1 MLVMMLCE
9 PHVNLGSPLIKRIIN
24 NYVPAATHIYTYA
37 QPAVLNTVTRTLTL
51 THTPTR
57 TDAQ

>member
-1 MLVMMLCE
+1 MMVMVLYE
-9 PHVNLGSPLIKRIIN
+9 PHMNPGSPLIKRIIN

-37 QPAVLNTVTRTLTL
+37 QPAVLNTVTRTLT
-51 THTPTR
+51 HTPTR

>member
-1 MLVMMLCE
+1 MMVMMLCE
-9 PHVNLGSPLIKRIIN
+9 PHVNPGSPLIKRIIN

-37 QPAVLNTVTRTLTL
+37 KPAVLNTVTRTLTL